1 MCGGQKIAC
10 RIVLSFYHMG
20 SSGGT
25 QLVWLGGKCL
35 YQLSYL
41 TESEGQSY
49 GKNRT
54 VLNTLCLYA
63 MVRDGWEK

>member
-1 MCGGQKIAC
+1 MCGGQG
-10 RIVLSFYHMG
+10 V
-20 SSGGT
+20 SSST
-25 QLVWLGGKCL
+25 HLVDSRNQTHAVVLGGKCL